1 MKTPSVERLE
11 ACFPGQAKRAKEILL
26 MGREDLEA
34 LHGQGP
40 YYNPP
45 KRWQLKMEILN
56 KLGEFHG
63 VETVALGDGSFVDY
77 LNRGDTYATTLYR
90 WRGNY
95 YVGDWGTLVERHGTM
110 DLQDAIA
117 RNGYAQH

>member
-1 MKTPSVERLE
+1 MKTPSVKRLE
-11 ACFPGQAKRAKEILL
+11 ACFPGQGERAKEILL
-26 MGREDLEA
+26 MGRVELEA
-34 LHGQGP
+34 LSSQT

-56 KLGEFHG
+56 RLGEFHG
-63 VETVALGDGSFVDY
+63 VETIALGDGSFVDY
-77 LNRGDTYATTLYR
+77 LNAGDPYVATLYR

-95 YVGDWGTLVERHGTM
+95 YVGCWGDLVERHGSM

>member
-1 MKTPSVERLE
+1 MRTPSVKRLE
-11 ACFPGQAKRAKEILL
+11 ECFPGQGERAKAILL
-26 MGREDLEA
+26 MGRVELEA
-34 LHGQGP
+34 LSGQT

-56 KLGEFHG
+56 RLGEFHG
-63 VETVALGDGSFVDY
+63 VETMALGDGSFVDY
-77 LNRGDTYATTLYR
+77 LNAGDPYVATLYR

-95 YVGDWGTLVERHGTM
+95 YVGDWGTLVERHGSM